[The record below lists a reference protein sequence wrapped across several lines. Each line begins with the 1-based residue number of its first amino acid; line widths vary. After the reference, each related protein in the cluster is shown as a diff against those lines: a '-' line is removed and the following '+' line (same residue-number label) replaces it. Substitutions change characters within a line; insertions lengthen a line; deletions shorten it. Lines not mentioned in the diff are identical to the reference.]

1 MSVSAPA
8 SPPPASAV
16 DGASTFAAPAPPSL
30 SMGVIGNCAF
40 SALVDARARI
50 VWCCLPRFDADPVFN
65 ALLDPSENGS
75 AFAIE
80 IENF

>member
-1 MSVSAPA
+1 MSSL
-8 SPPPASAV
+8 SPSSSSASASV

-30 SMGVIGNCAF
+30 SLGVIGNCAF

-65 ALLDPSENGS
+65 ALLD
-75 AFAIE
+75 
-80 IENF
+80 